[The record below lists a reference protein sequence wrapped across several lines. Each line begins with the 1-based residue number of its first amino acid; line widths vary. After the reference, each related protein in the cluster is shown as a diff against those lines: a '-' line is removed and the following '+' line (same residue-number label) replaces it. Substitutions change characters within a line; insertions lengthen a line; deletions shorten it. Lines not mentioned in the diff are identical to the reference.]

1 MLIERQFSICL
12 NFYRMVISLQIISL
26 KKNMIGKLKG
36 IVDSTYLDH
45 AIIDVNGVGYLVF
58 CSSKTL
64 SNMGAGETVAL
75 LIETHVREDHI
86 HLYGFSSNEEKS
98 TFTLLQSVKGVG
110 TKMSLAILGTMSTD
124 EISYALAMKDTSSF
138 NRVSGVGKKLA
149 ERIITEL
156 KDKYS
161 SVAVGDMPMNTTH
174 SGATG
179 SNVGFDAIAAL
190 VSLGVNK
197 MDAASRV
204 SSIIAQNKDISLND
218 LIRLSLKNSG

>member
-1 MLIERQFSICL
+1 
-12 NFYRMVISLQIISL
+12 
-26 KKNMIGKLKG
+26 MIGKLKG
-36 IVDSTYLDH
+36 IVDSCYHDH

-64 SNMGAGETVAL
+64 ANLNPDSAVML

-86 HLYGFSSNEEKS
+86 HLYGFYSSEEKS

-110 TKMSLAILGTMSTD
+110 TKMSLAILSTLSPE
-124 EISYALAMKDTSSF
+124 EISYALATKDTTAF

-161 SVAVGDMPMNTTH
+161 SEYITETSITKSTLGGNAL
-174 SGATG
+174 
-179 SNVGFDAIAAL
+179 DAISAL
-190 VSLGVNK
+190 VALGVNRT
-197 MDAASRV
+197 DAQNRV
-204 SSIIAQNKDISLND
+204 STLLAQDKNSSLNE
-218 LIRLSLKNSG
+218 LIKAALKNDTLG

>member
-1 MLIERQFSICL
+1 
-12 NFYRMVISLQIISL
+12 
-26 KKNMIGKLKG
+26 MIGKLKG
-36 IVDSTYLDH
+36 IVDSCYHDH

-64 SNMGAGETVAL
+64 ANLNPDSAVML

-86 HLYGFSSNEEKS
+86 HLYGFYSSEEKS

-110 TKMSLAILGTMSTD
+110 TKMSLAILSTLSPE
-124 EISYALAMKDTSSF
+124 EISYALATKDTTAF

-161 SVAVGDMPMNTTH
+161 SEYITET
-174 SGATG
+174 SITKATLG
-179 SNVGFDAIAAL
+179 GNALDAISAL
-190 VSLGVNK
+190 VALGVNRT
-197 MDAASRV
+197 D
-204 SSIIAQNKDISLND
+204 AQNRVITLLAQDKNSSLNE
-218 LIRLSLKNSG
+218 LIKAALKNDTLG

>member
-1 MLIERQFSICL
+1 
-12 NFYRMVISLQIISL
+12 
-26 KKNMIGKLKG
+26 MIGKLKG

-64 SNMGAGETVAL
+64 SNIGAGESIAL

-98 TFTLLQSVKGVG
+98 TFTMLQSVKGVG
-110 TKMSLAILGTMSTD
+110 TKMSMAILGTMSPE
-124 EISYALAMKDTSSF
+124 EISYALALKDTTPF

-149 ERIITEL
+149 ERIVTEL

-161 SVAVGDMPMNTTH
+161 SGYIADMPIHTSHLNP
-174 SGATG
+174 SG
-179 SNVGFDAIAAL
+179 NNILLDAIAAL
-190 VSLGVNK
+190 VSLGVSK
-197 MDAASRV
+197 MDAQSRV
-204 SSIIAQNKDISLND
+204 NAIVAQNKDIALND
-218 LIRLSLKNSG
+218 LIRLALKNN

>member
-1 MLIERQFSICL
+1 
-12 NFYRMVISLQIISL
+12 
-26 KKNMIGKLKG
+26 MIGKLKG
-36 IVDSTYLDH
+36 IVDSCYHDH

-64 SNMGAGETVAL
+64 ANLNPDSAVML

-86 HLYGFSSNEEKS
+86 HLYGFYSSEEKS

-110 TKMSLAILGTMSTD
+110 TKMSLAILSTLSPE
-124 EISYALAMKDTSSF
+124 EISYALATKDTTAF

-161 SVAVGDMPMNTTH
+161 SEYITET
-174 SGATG
+174 SITKATLG
-179 SNVGFDAIAAL
+179 GNALDAISAL
-190 VSLGVNK
+190 VALGVNRT
-197 MDAASRV
+197 DAQNRV
-204 SSIIAQNKDISLND
+204 STLLAQDKNSSLNE
-218 LIRLSLKNSG
+218 LIKAALKNDTLG